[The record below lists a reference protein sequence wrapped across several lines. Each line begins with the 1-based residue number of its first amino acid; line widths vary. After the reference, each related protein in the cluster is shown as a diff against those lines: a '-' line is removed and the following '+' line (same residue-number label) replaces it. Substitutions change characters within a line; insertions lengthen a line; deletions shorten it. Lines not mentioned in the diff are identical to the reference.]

1 MTATGLGRRRE
12 VNHPSGPGDAVPVS
26 YTAIRLGA
34 EGPLLAVGRDLRS
47 VAAIQQ
53 RFLDAQ
59 RDTEQAYW
67 KARQTDSR
75 YHLLFQVATDAMLLV
90 DGQTGRIVDAPHC
103 G

>member
-12 VNHPSGPGDAVPVS
+12 VNHPSGLGDAVPVS

-47 VAAIQQ
+47 V
-53 RFLDAQ
+53 DAQ

-67 KARQTDSR
+67 KARQADSR